1 MNLRT
6 APLRSPVALLTCCAL
21 LCAALAAIVAS
32 AGRAD
37 AAPTTVGAFTLSPGS
52 GKITDDPPA
61 ASAATG
67 AGCPESTA
75 GTFPTLAVY
84 KPGAPVTG
92 VAATAIARATT
103 AIPAGEAPFTV
114 SLGPHASKK
123 TLKTA
128 LEAWSTTGSLDGTY
142 ALTLTCGGGFTS
154 GPRFL
159 GKIQV
164 AGDTWTMVQQR
175 TTSLTLSA
183 PVAGVPVGGDLE
195 LTATVTPAEAAGTVE
210 FKDGDRSLG
219 TVDVAGGVAR
229 TTVTAPS
236 VGGPHT
242 YTAAFTAADQEAY
255 TDAVGTVSAGITYL
269 VSAKGADGSPLGDK
283 PTLAIGQGAKITIK
297 GFTPGAKVEVTQQNA
312 NGVEFPDAVPDAE
325 GTVVDYAYTV
335 PDRTISG
342 ETDLYFAEDGSANK
356 RATFAFVAADEPTD
370 DPTDPTDPAGLEVT
384 DEDGAPLGDNPNL
397 DPGQTVKI
405 TARGF
410 SAEAAVSV
418 TLADSE
424 ADFEDAKANADGTVE
439 EYAFTVP
446 AKIEDGDHTL
456 TLAEAE
462 AEAEEEGH
470 SVDFAFTT
478 GEEPGGDPG
487 PSPSA
492 SDGTDTAGADGGADG
507 GADSGG
513 TVGGGGGTGGG
524 GTGGSMAST
533 GAQVGAIGLAGLAL
547 VGAGAAL
554 VVHVRRRGLLSF
566 GGDTGA
572 TGLLRGS
579 TDSRHG

>member
-1 MNLRT
+1 MNLRI
-6 APLRSPVALLTCCAL
+6 ARLGSPVALLTCCAL

-37 AAPTTVGAFTLSPGS
+37 AAPTTVGAFALSPAS

-61 ASAATG
+61 ASATTG

-103 AIPAGEAPFTV
+103 AIPAGGASFTV
-114 SLGPHASKK
+114 SLGPHASQK

-128 LEAWSTTGSLDGTY
+128 LEAWATTGSLDGTY

-164 AGDTWTMVQQR
+164 TGDTWTMVQQR

-183 PVAGVPVGGDLE
+183 PVTGVPVGGDLE
-195 LTATVTPAEAAGTVE
+195 LTATVTPAEAAGSVE
-210 FKDGDRSLG
+210 FKDGDRSLA
-219 TVDVAGGVAR
+219 TVAVDGGVAR
-229 TTVTAPS
+229 TTVQAPS
-236 VGGPHT
+236 VGGQHT

-255 TDAVGTVSAGITYL
+255 TDAVGSVRAGITYL

-283 PTLAIGQGAKITIK
+283 PTLAIGQSAKITVK
-297 GFTPGAKVEVTQQNA
+297 GFTPGAKVEVTQQNGS
-312 NGVEFPDAVPDAE
+312 GVEFPDAVPNAD

-356 RATFAFVAADEPTD
+356 RATFTFVAADEPTD
-370 DPTDPTDPAGLEVT
+370 DPTDPAALEVT

-397 DPGQTVKI
+397 APGQTVKI

-410 SAEAAVSV
+410 AADAAVEV

-424 ADFEDAKANADGTVE
+424 AAFEDAKANADGTVE
-439 EYAFTVP
+439 QYAFTVP
-446 AKIEDGDHTL
+446 TKIEDGDHTL
-456 TLAEAE
+456 TLAEGKE
-462 AEAEEEGH
+462 DGH

-478 GEEPGGDPG
+478 GEQPGGDPS

-492 SDGTDTAGADGGADG
+492 SGGTGTAGADGGADG

-513 TVGGGGGTGGG
+513 TVGGGGVAGGG
-524 GTGGSMAST
+524 SGAGGSMAST
-533 GAQVGAIGLAGLAL
+533 GAQIGAIGLAGLAL

-566 GGDTGA
+566 GGDTPA
-572 TGLLRGS
+572 TGLPQGGA
-579 TDSRHG
+579 DSRRG